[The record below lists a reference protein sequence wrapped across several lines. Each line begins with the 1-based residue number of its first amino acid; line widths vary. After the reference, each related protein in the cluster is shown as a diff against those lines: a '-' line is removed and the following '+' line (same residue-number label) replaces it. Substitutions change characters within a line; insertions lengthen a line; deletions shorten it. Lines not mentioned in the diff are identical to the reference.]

1 MGTTCDDYI
10 VVWKRRGRRRG
21 PAEGIEVEE
30 RERREG
36 LEPQSNDSV
45 LGLKKQQQ

>member
-1 MGTTCDDYI
+1 MIILLCG
-10 VVWKRRGRRRG
+10 REGRRRRG

-36 LEPQSNDSV
+36 FEPQSNDSV